1 MRIFLVL
8 LAGFLLLGVQSLGQT
23 ALPAFIGA
31 QGFGALATGGRGG
44 RVIAVTNLRASGAG
58 SLQDALNQAGSRTI
72 VFGVSGVI
80 EGVPIVS
87 RGDVTIAGQTSPNG
101 ITVRGLLIQG
111 DEVCEADDCP
121 LPKIA
126 PSNVIV
132 RFLRSR
138 ATLDGD
144 GLRLHR
150 AKKVI
155 VDHFSVGNANDEA
168 VQISFSSDLTIQNS
182 LLAETLGDHNDLGGM
197 LLNYADPK
205 RNFPLTRI
213 SVHHNVWTRIG
224 GRIPELSRENPSA
237 TGSSMDIEISNNI
250 FHDHTFPIWFG
261 NTSLVNAPENGYN
274 RAPIYYRANLIGNYS
289 LQNPNNSTSVGLITL
304 EGAGNPDTGYLP
316 ANTPSQ
322 FFLQDN
328 QTNLTAARDWQ
339 LVYCCND
346 FRDAMRDKTMPFA
359 STKPSWAA
367 VKRLGFPSISYTPV
381 GQLLEYSRKNV
392 GMRPWDAFDARVM
405 QFVVS
410 NRFDTTSRSIN
421 PANDALKTV
430 SALAAPKDTD
440 TDGMADAWEVQNG
453 LNPRVADQNG
463 IQLSPKILGVAG
475 YTNLEVYLESLT
487 KNR

>member
-8 LAGFLLLGVQSLGQT
+8 LAGFLLLGLQSLGQT

-31 QGFGALATGGRGG
+31 QGFGAVATGGRGG
-44 RVIAVTNLRASGAG
+44 RVIAVTNLRSNGAG
-58 SLQDALNQAGSRTI
+58 SLQDALNQSGARTI
-72 VFGVSGVI
+72 VFRVSGVI

-87 RGDVTIAGQTSPNG
+87 KGDVTIAGQTSPNG
-101 ITVRGLLIQG
+101 ITVRGLLIEG
-111 DEVCEADDCP
+111 DQVCEADGCP
-121 LPKIA
+121 LPSIA

-138 ATLDGD
+138 ASLDGD

-150 AKKVI
+150 AKKII
-155 VDHFSVGNANDEA
+155 VDHFSVGNATDEA
-168 VQISFSSDLTIQNS
+168 MQISFSSDVTIQNS
-182 LLAETLGDHNDLGGM
+182 LLAETIGEHNDLGGM

-237 TGSSMDIEISNNI
+237 TGSSMDIEISNNV

-261 NTSLVNAPENGYN
+261 NTWLVNAPENGYS

-289 LQNPNNSTSVGLITL
+289 IQNPSNTTSVGLLTL
-304 EGAGNPDTGYLP
+304 EGAGTPDTGYLP
-316 ANTPSQ
+316 QNSPSQ

-328 QTNLTAARDWQ
+328 QTNLVSARDWQ
-339 LVYCCND
+339 LLYCCND
-346 FRDAMRDKTMPFA
+346 FRDAVRDNTMPFV
-359 STKPSWAA
+359 STKPPWAA
-367 VKRLGFPSISYTPV
+367 ATRLNFPNLTYTPV

-392 GMRPWDAFDARVM
+392 GMRPWDAFDTRVM
-405 QFVVS
+405 KFVVS
-410 NRFDTTSRSIN
+410 NSFDSASRN
-421 PANDALKTV
+421 LNLANDALLKV
-430 SALAAPKDTD
+430 GNLAAPKDTD
-440 TDGMADAWEVQNG
+440 SDGMSDTWEVQNG
-453 LNPRVADQNG
+453 LNPRVADQNAT
-463 IQLSPKILGVAG
+463 QLSQKILGVAG
-475 YTNLEVYLESLT
+475 YTNLEVYLEGLT